1 MATALRYPDEVRDL
15 FHMPELKDLPEPSND
30 ELALMTK
37 IVDKQTVDLDLSM
50 FHDSYR
56 EKIEAMIGSKL
67 KGEPVQIEE
76 KKPKKPAA
84 KSMMEELRKT
94 AESLK

>member
-1 MATALRYPDEVRDL
+1 MGWLDLR
-15 FHMPELKDLPEPSND
+15 MS
-30 ELALMTK
+30 LAHK
-37 IVDKQTVDLDLSM
+37 IADKQTVNLDLSM